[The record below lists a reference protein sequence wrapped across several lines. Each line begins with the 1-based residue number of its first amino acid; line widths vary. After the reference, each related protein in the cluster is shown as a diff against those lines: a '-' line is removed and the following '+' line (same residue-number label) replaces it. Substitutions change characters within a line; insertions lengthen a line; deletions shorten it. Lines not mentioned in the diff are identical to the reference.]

1 MGFSARW
8 VLVVTAGVGV
18 AGAFNACAKAAS
30 DDTYDL
36 PPVTPGGSSGSGSG
50 SGSSGGSSSGSG
62 SGGQTEDATLS
73 DDVVTGDDAGEAGND
88 DGGDAGGNA
97 GDDAGNLPACASGQ
111 SCVDLAPS
119 GWTGYV
125 QLLIG
130 AADGGAD
137 AGVGCAAPYVAP
149 QATGLSNPV
158 GAPADCSSCST
169 CLAGDAGPIQCS
181 VGIATANLGCTA
193 NGPTTPAIADECTP
207 VSGGN
212 GSATAPIVSA
222 SAGTCTPGKALA
234 PPSGLPAVS
243 CALPGDGGVPE
254 AGAPDA
260 GAAAGPVC
268 NTNQACAIPVV
279 GPPGS
284 PEGICIY
291 KSGIL
296 DCPPGH
302 FSDQHIVG
310 NTLSDSRGC
319 SCECNAP
326 SCPTDGYIDGYTSG
340 SCTGSPAITFDAG
353 TPCKVFGNVKNSTAF
368 IYHPSHGTFKGTC
381 TTADA
386 GPSGAVAIAAT
397 GATTYCCIP

>member
-1 MGFSARW
+1 MGLSARW
-8 VLVVTAGVGV
+8 VLVVTAGVSV
-18 AGAFNACAKAAS
+18 AGAINACAKAAS
-30 DDTYDL
+30 DDTSDL
-36 PPVTPGGSSGSGSG
+36 PPVTPGGSSGASSGSG
-50 SGSSGGSSSGSG
+50 SGSSGGSISGSG
-62 SGGQTEDATLS
+62 SGGLTEDATLS

-88 DGGDAGGNA
+88 DGGDAG
-97 GDDAGNLPACASGQ
+97 DDAGNLPACASGQ
-111 SCVDLAPS
+111 SCVDLAPA

-149 QATGLSNPV
+149 QATGISNPV

-212 GSATAPIVSA
+212 GSATAPMVSA

-234 PPSGLPAVS
+234 PPVGLPAVA
-243 CALPGDGGVPE
+243 CALLGDGGVPE

-279 GPPGS
+279 GSPGS

-291 KSGIL
+291 QSGVL

-302 FSDQHIVG
+302 FSDKHVVG
-310 NTLSDSRGC
+310 STISDSRGC
-319 SCECNAP
+319 SCECNDP
-326 SCPTDGYIDGYTSG
+326 SCPTDGYITGYTSG
-340 SCTGSPAITFDAG
+340 SCSGTAAITFDAG
-353 TPCKVFGNVKNSTAF
+353 TPCKVLGNVKNSTAF

-386 GPSGAVAIAAT
+386 GPSGAVAIAPT